1 MNFNNIYN
9 FRNSIRH
16 FVNID
21 SLKYPS
27 DIATF
32 PISNLSWTVPIP
44 FKIQKD
50 GDKFRTIKIPNPL
63 SFIRAYHYY
72 SSLPNFLN
80 LQLIDPDH
88 KRLSANLETGDFASG
103 EYDRQLNND
112 FMNLCLYDSLL
123 KLDIEEYYGKIYT
136 HYLDLNGLQ
145 DNVLAGLNN
154 RRTGGI
160 IMGNYLSLYFAESM
174 LQKISAD
181 FNNKLNTKNIPFH
194 FEYFSDDFYIF
205 CNSKDIKLITTTFDE
220 SLQSYDFKRNESKQ
234 EIWSYE
240 DYNSYNLLTRYW
252 KSIIRHWNIELLKDY
267 EIANNKGTTVS
278 HTLSFLNQI
287 IYRLSSL
294 SDSKSKKALIN
305 NFFKTKYFQETNFN
319 EYTIKSYD
327 YHQLCI
333 LLSLAPESLLYT
345 SHIFNSMNSFDN
357 EMIRDFLSLR
367 YKAALESP
375 LNDVQLY
382 YYYAIKSYGFF
393 DLLFSTSSLVMD
405 SENQILISYYLK
417 DTLFSQGEIDALKL
431 LEDEQ
436 YWFQN
441 YHLILYSPDLM
452 SDLGN
457 SIAKYLIP
465 KNAISKTAKK
475 DTYKN
480 FYSDNLT
487 SGIALIQEIQDV
499 TRNIQ
504 SYLSLR
510 HQETAVEFGDT
521 DSSDDIE
528 DLDLSDIFGL

>member
-1 MNFNNIYN
+1 MNFNNVYN
-9 FRNSIRH
+9 FKNPIRH

-21 SLKYPS
+21 SLNYPS
-27 DIATF
+27 DITTF
-32 PISNLSWTVPIP
+32 PVSNLSWTLPIP
-44 FKIQKD
+44 FKIQKE
-50 GDKFRTIKIPNPL
+50 GEKFRTIKLPNPI
-63 SFIRAYHYY
+63 SFMRAYHYY
-72 SSLPNFLN
+72 SSLPNFLD
-80 LQLIDPDH
+80 LRLIDPDH
-88 KRLSANLETGDFASG
+88 KRLSANLDTGDFVSG

-136 HYLDLNGLQ
+136 HYLELNNLE
-145 DNVLAGLNN
+145 DFVLAGLNN
-154 RRTGGI
+154 GRTGGI

-174 LQKISAD
+174 LQKISANFKD
-181 FNNKLNTKNIPFH
+181 KLTSKNIPFH

-205 CNSKDIKLITTTFDE
+205 CNSKDINLITTIFDE

-234 EIWSYE
+234 EIWTYE

-252 KSIIRHWNIELLKDY
+252 KSIIRHWNLELLKDY
-267 EIANNKGTTVS
+267 EIANNKGTTAS

-287 IYRLSSL
+287 IYRVSSL
-294 SDSKSKKALIN
+294 SDLKNKRALIN

-327 YHQLCI
+327 YHQLCF

-345 SHIFNSMNSFDN
+345 SHIFNAMNSFNN
-357 EMIRDFLSLR
+357 EMIKDFLSLR
-367 YKAALESP
+367 YKAALDSP

-382 YYYAIKSYGFF
+382 YYYAIKSYGFS
-393 DLLFSTSSLVMD
+393 DLLSSMSSLVIN

-417 DTLFSQGEIDALKL
+417 DTLFSQCEIDALKL

-452 SDLGN
+452 SNLGN
-457 SIAKYLIP
+457 SIAKYLVP
-465 KNAISKTAKK
+465 QNAISKTVKEN
-475 DTYKN
+475 TYKN
-480 FYSDNLT
+480 FYTDNLT

-499 TRNIQ
+499 TNNIQ

-510 HQETAVEFGDT
+510 HQETAVEFDDT
-521 DSSDDIE
+521 VSGEDTEDI
-528 DLDLSDIFGL
+528 DFSDIFG

>member
-1 MNFNNIYN
+1 MNFNNVYN

-21 SLKYPS
+21 SLNYPS

-32 PISNLSWTVPIP
+32 RITNLSWTVPIP
-44 FKIQKD
+44 FKIQKEE
-50 GDKFRTIKIPNPL
+50 DKFRTIKIPNPL
-63 SFIRAYHYY
+63 SFMRAYHYY
-72 SSLPNFLN
+72 SALPNFLN
-80 LQLIDPDH
+80 LHLIDPNH
-88 KRLSANLETGDFASG
+88 KRLSANLETGDFTSG

-123 KLDIEEYYGKIYT
+123 KLDIEEFYGKIYT

-154 RRTGGI
+154 GRTGGI
-160 IMGNYLSLYFAESM
+160 IMGNYISLYFAESM
-174 LQKISAD
+174 LQKISAN
-181 FNNKLNTKNIPFH
+181 FNDKLNAKNIPFH

-205 CNSKDIKLITTTFDE
+205 CNSKDINLITTLFDE

-240 DYNSYNLLTRYW
+240 EYNNYNLLTRYW
-252 KSIIRHWNIELLKDY
+252 KSIIRHWNLELLKDY
-267 EIANNKGTTVS
+267 EIANNKNTTAS

-294 SDSKSKKALIN
+294 SDLKTKKALIN

-327 YHQLCI
+327 YHQLCF

-357 EMIRDFLSLR
+357 EMIKDFLLLR
-367 YKAALESP
+367 YKATLESP
-375 LNDVQLY
+375 LHDVQLY
-382 YYYAIKSYGFF
+382 YYYAIKSYGFS
-393 DLLFSTSSLVMD
+393 DLLSSMSSLVIN

-417 DTLFSQGEIDALKL
+417 DTLFSQDEIDSLKL
-431 LEDEQ
+431 LEDEK

-441 YHLILYSPDLM
+441 YHLILYSSDLM
-452 SDLGN
+452 SDLDN
-457 SIAKYLIP
+457 NILKYLIP
-465 KNAISKTAKK
+465 ANAIPNPAKK

-487 SGIALIQEIQDV
+487 AGIALIQEIEDI
-499 TRNIQ
+499 TTNIQ
-504 SYLSLR
+504 AYLSLR
-510 HQETAVEFGDT
+510 HQETAVEF
-521 DSSDDIE
+521 DDIDSE
-528 DLDLSDIFGL
+528 DDVDLADIF

>member
-1 MNFNNIYN
+1 MNFNNVYN
-9 FRNSIRH
+9 FKNPIRH

-21 SLKYPS
+21 SLNYPS
-27 DIATF
+27 DITTF
-32 PISNLSWTVPIP
+32 PVSNLSWTLPIP
-44 FKIQKD
+44 FKIQKE
-50 GDKFRTIKIPNPL
+50 GEKFRTIKLPNPI
-63 SFIRAYHYY
+63 SFMRAYHYY
-72 SSLPNFLN
+72 SSLPNFLD
-80 LQLIDPDH
+80 LRLIDPDH
-88 KRLSANLETGDFASG
+88 KRLSANLDTGDFVSG

-136 HYLDLNGLQ
+136 HYLELNNLE
-145 DNVLAGLNN
+145 DFVLAGLNN
-154 RRTGGI
+154 GRTGGI

-174 LQKISAD
+174 LQKISANFKD
-181 FNNKLNTKNIPFH
+181 KLTSKNIPFH

-205 CNSKDIKLITTTFDE
+205 CNSKDINLITTIFDE

-234 EIWSYE
+234 EIWTYE

-252 KSIIRHWNIELLKDY
+252 KSIIRHWNLELLKDY
-267 EIANNKGTTVS
+267 EIANNKGTTAS

-287 IYRLSSL
+287 IYRVSSL
-294 SDSKSKKALIN
+294 SDLKNKRALIN

-319 EYTIKSYD
+319 EYIIKSYD
-327 YHQLCI
+327 YHQLCF

-345 SHIFNSMNSFDN
+345 SHIFNAMNSFNN
-357 EMIRDFLSLR
+357 EMIKDFLSLR
-367 YKAALESP
+367 YKAALDSP

-382 YYYAIKSYGFF
+382 YYYAIKSYGFS
-393 DLLFSTSSLVMD
+393 DLLSSMSSLVIN

-417 DTLFSQGEIDALKL
+417 DTLFSQCEIDALKL

-452 SDLGN
+452 SNLGN
-457 SIAKYLIP
+457 SIAKYLVP
-465 KNAISKTAKK
+465 QNAISKTVKEN
-475 DTYKN
+475 TYKN
-480 FYSDNLT
+480 FYTDNLT

-499 TRNIQ
+499 TNNIQ

-510 HQETAVEFGDT
+510 HQETAVEFDDT
-521 DSSDDIE
+521 VSGEDTEDI
-528 DLDLSDIFGL
+528 DFSDIFG